1 MYLRKTEH
9 RNNTN
14 NSMKYKCK
22 KAQMCQFWLASLLSP
37 LLVTWSPWVNGF
49 TLSCSSCSSL
59 FPPFAFPPN
68 MSIFILFYFFHIFH
82 RITLEIMTLQPK
94 CEDVETAEGVAITV
108 TGVAQVNHH
117 SCLGMPVQTPQTP
130 PHSLS
135 PCPAILSLSPPPSL
149 ENHRRL
155 VLTHRPRENH
165 SSCT

>member
-1 MYLRKTEH
+1 MLRF
-9 RNNTN
+9 
-14 NSMKYKCK
+14 
-22 KAQMCQFWLASLLSP
+22 CQVSVLAGFSFISVVSVLESLGEWFHFVLF
-37 LLVTWSPWVNGF
+37 LVFQP
-49 TLSCSSCSSL
+49 

-117 SCLGMPVQTPQTP
+117 TCLRMPVQTPQTP

-135 PCPAILSLSPPPSL
+135 PCPPILSLSPPTSL
-149 ENHRRL
+149 G
-155 VLTHRPRENH
+155 NH
-165 SSCT
+165 SHDGSHAAGSRKSHHLYIGVVFTVTFSLMCN